1 MIRVVVEETT
11 EISTTVNIMLTLD
24 VQERHGVTY
33 CIGRIDAPDGH
44 MPRLHEVEIPG
55 VPDGADA
62 VWLVG
67 EVIRRAH
74 AFAAVAPDR
83 EC

>member
-1 MIRVVVEETT
+1 MIRVTIQDTRPDGSFVMSHVT
-11 EISTTVNIMLTLD
+11 ID
-24 VQERHGVTY
+24 VQTRNAVAY
-33 CIGRIDAPDGH
+33 CHARIDAPDGH
-44 MPRLHEVEIPG
+44 KPRLREVEIPG

-74 AFAAVAPDR
+74 AFAAVAPER
-83 EC
+83 EW

>member
-1 MIRVVVEETT
+1 MIRVIVEDTT
-11 EISTTVNIMLTLD
+11 ESGTTVNRILTLD
-24 VQERHGVTY
+24 VQKRHGVAY
-33 CIGRIDAPDGH
+33 CHARIDAPDGH

-83 EC
+83 EW